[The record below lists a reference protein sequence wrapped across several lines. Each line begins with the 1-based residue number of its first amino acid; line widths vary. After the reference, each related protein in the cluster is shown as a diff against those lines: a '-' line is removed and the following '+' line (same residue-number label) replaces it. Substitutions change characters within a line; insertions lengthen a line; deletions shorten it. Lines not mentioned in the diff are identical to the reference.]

1 MQTTDIGQ
9 IVVDVNPPYTVFIG
23 ENLKDKMVEFLG
35 NRRAFVITDSNLFS
49 FYKDFLKN
57 LSQHIFVF
65 EAGEESKNINTLMR
79 IYDFLIDKSADRHSL
94 ILAFG
99 GGVVGDTAGFA
110 AATYMR
116 GAKLIQLPTSL
127 LAMVDSSVGGKTGIN
142 YGGYK
147 NIIGSF
153 YQPEAVFVDVAFLKT
168 LPEREYLSAF
178 AEVVKY
184 GMIRDKKLFEF
195 LENSVDALKNRDL
208 ESLRFVVERS
218 IKNKA
223 EIVAEDEKE
232 KNIRALLNFGH
243 TFAHAIESITNY
255 KRYLHGEA
263 VSIGMVIASRLAEKL
278 GYMRSEDTKRL
289 KNLLLSFGLPI
300 KVDFSI
306 NPEQIYE
313 IMLKDKKNRDG
324 VLRFV
329 LTMGIGNSII
339 TDSIER
345 EVVEE
350 VIGANE

>member
-9 IVVDVNPPYTVFIG
+9 IVVNVNPPYTVFIG

-263 VSIGMVIASRLAEKL
+263 VSIGMVMASRLAEKL

>member
-35 NRRAFVITDSNLFS
+35 SRRAFVITDSNLFS

>member
-35 NRRAFVITDSNLFS
+35 SRRAFVITDSNLFS

-208 ESLRFVVERS
+208 ESLRFVVGRS

-263 VSIGMVIASRLAEKL
+263 VSIGMVMASRLAEKL

-300 KVDFSI
+300 KVDFNI

>member
-35 NRRAFVITDSNLFS
+35 SRRAFVITDSNLFS

-263 VSIGMVIASRLAEKL
+263 VSIGMVMASRLAEKL

>member
-1 MQTTDIGQ
+1 MQTGDIRQ
-9 IVVDVNPPYTVFIG
+9 IAVNVNPKYSVFVG
-23 ENLKDKMVEFLG
+23 ENLKDEIIEFI
-35 NRRAFVITDSNLFS
+35 RDKRVFVITDSNLFS
-49 FYKDFLKN
+49 FYRDFLN
-57 LSQHIFVF
+57 ELSQHLFVF
-65 EAGEESKNINTLMR
+65 EAGEESKNINTLMK
-79 IYDFLIDKSADRHSL
+79 IYDFLLDKSADRHSL

-99 GGVVGDTAGFA
+99 GGVVGDIVGFA

-116 GAKLIQLPTSL
+116 GAKLVQLPTSL
-127 LAMVDSSVGGKTGIN
+127 LAMVDSSIGGKTGIN

-147 NIIGSF
+147 NIVGSF
-153 YQPEAVFVDVAFLKT
+153 YQPEAVFVDVGFLKT

-208 ESLRFVVERS
+208 DSLQFVVERS
-218 IKNKA
+218 IKNKV
-223 EIVAEDEKE
+223 EIVVEDEKE

-263 VSIGMVIASRLAEKL
+263 VSIGMVMASRLAEKL
-278 GYMRSEDTKRL
+278 GYMSRDESDRL
-289 KNLLLSFGLPI
+289 KSLLSSLGLPVQ
-300 KVDFSI
+300 VDFHI
-306 NPEQIYE
+306 KPEQVYE

-329 LTMGIGNSII
+329 LTVGIGNSII
-339 TDSIER
+339 TDGIAR
-345 EVVEE
+345 KVVEE